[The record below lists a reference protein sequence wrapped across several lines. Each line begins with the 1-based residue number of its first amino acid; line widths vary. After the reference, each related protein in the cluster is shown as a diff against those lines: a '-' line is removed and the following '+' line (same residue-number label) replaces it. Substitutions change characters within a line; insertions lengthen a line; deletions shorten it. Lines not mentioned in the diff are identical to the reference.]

1 MSTRL
6 MRFLARGLLAAM
18 LLAVLAPAISRG
30 LASTRGVGDWV
41 EICTSGGMRWVQVE
55 APGTG
60 ADPLSADDL
69 LHALDHCGHC
79 GLAAERFAPLLP
91 TLPVVASL
99 HPHWPTPRHTASA
112 PASRVA
118 PSPAARG
125 PPLLA

>member
-6 MRFLARGLLAAM
+6 MRALTRCLLAAM

-30 LASTRGVGDWV
+30 LAGTRSAGDWV
-41 EICTSGGMRWVQVE
+41 EVCSATGMRWAQV
-55 APGTG
+55 AASGTA
-60 ADPLSADDL
+60 ADPLDL
-69 LHALDHCGHC
+69 EDLQHALDHCGHC

-91 TLPVVASL
+91 VLPVLPALANHGPVPEHLPGA
-99 HPHWPTPRHTASA
+99 PT
-112 PASRVA
+112 SRAA